1 MVSIAEGDLDI
12 VPPATLDHVR
22 GCAECRRELAASSLF
37 GRRVREALVVG
48 LDWQPPPA
56 HVRSLRLLG

>member
-1 MVSIAEGDLDI
+1 MVSIAEGDLDT

-22 GCAECRRELAASSLF
+22 DCADCRRELAASSLF

-48 LDWQPPPA
+48 FDWQPPPA
-56 HVRSLRLLG
+56 HVRGLRLLG